1 MQHAAAAAAFRL
13 LNLQKR
19 SKERRCHAA
28 QADSRLEELAVN
40 YICYIHTDTRK
51 LANYLTL
58 RMPLRPEKF
67 TLSSSQP
74 VPSVSWLRELYYGLS
89 LGVCV

>member
-19 SKERRCHAA
+19 SKERRCQAA

-40 YICYIHTDTRK
+40 YICYTHIHTHTHAQTGKLLNVTYVITPRK
-51 LANYLTL
+51 VYVVVITAGSFCFLVT
-58 RMPLRPEKF
+58 
-67 TLSSSQP
+67 
-74 VPSVSWLRELYYGLS
+74 
-89 LGVCV
+89 